1 MCKYVSVTLIQ
12 VLLEVIYTVG
22 RDYVIVVTNVT
33 YVYDN
38 DIFLTHFFPVL
49 PFDTTEKN
57 KRRSVFHLE
66 LKRNIGKKRVKL
78 VTKTLF
84 NI

>member
-1 MCKYVSVTLIQ
+1 MQVCKCYINTSFAGSN
-12 VLLEVIYTVG
+12 IYCWQRLYYCG
-22 RDYVIVVTNVT
+22 NECSK
-33 YVYDN
+33 YVYDD

-57 KRRSVFHLE
+57 KRPIVFHLE
-66 LKRNIGKKRVKL
+66 SERNSGKKRVKL